1 MVPEYEIDLT
11 EPPFVS
17 QIHDTVWALSLVAT
31 SVPVQSAPLYHFT
44 VADIAGEAETRR
56 AVVMKA
62 NLSCIMTGELGSF
75 WKRDKKNEDELKII
89 QRDDEEEA
97 WREKSRC

>member
-1 MVPEYEIDLT
+1 MVPEYEIDLA

-17 QIHDTVWALSLVAT
+17 QMHDTVWASSLVAM
-31 SVPVQSAPLYHFT
+31 SEPEQPAPSNHWS

-62 NLSCIMTGELGSF
+62 NLNCIMTAGWIASERAKKK
-75 WKRDKKNEDELKII
+75 KRG
-89 QRDDEEEA
+89 
-97 WREKSRC
+97 

>member
-1 MVPEYEIDLT
+1 MKNWIELVPEYEIDLA

-17 QIHDTVWALSLVAT
+17 QIHDTVWALSLVPM
-31 SVPVQSAPLYHFT
+31 SEPVQSAPENHWS

-62 NLSCIMTGELGSF
+62 NLNCIVLAS
-75 WKRDKKNEDELKII
+75 
-89 QRDDEEEA
+89 
-97 WREKSRC
+97 